1 MKYPIIALLSILV
14 FSCAPTNLKEA
25 PSGGVNAISSEL
37 VREHAF
43 FLASDSLKGRNSPS
57 PELEIAAGYIARV
70 FESNGF
76 QPVQGSYLNRVP
88 LNIVS
93 LGEKNSLSIRKDGA
107 ERSYE
112 IKSEF
117 TPFDMTANRSASGP
131 IVFAGYGITAPEFN
145 YDDYGG
151 IDVRGKIVFVL
162 RHEPGEEDTASVFQG
177 AKATKYSNVSE
188 KVEIALKHGAT
199 AVMVATDPLN
209 HTLLTPRGF
218 PWPSLSRFLPKDA
231 LPISLGTDEE
241 KKVPV
246 VHVGEE
252 VIAQL
257 FGSVDSLRNIQRAI
271 DAALKP
277 HSFEIASAA
286 AVVQTSTSIKDM
298 SASNVVGFLEGID
311 PILKKEIVVIG
322 AHYDHVGT
330 QKTGQPGEDLIFNG
344 ADDNA
349 SGTTAL
355 LAVAAAFGHSPVK
368 PKRSVLLMAFAAEER
383 GLLGSKSYVEN
394 PLLPLE
400 QTVAMLNL
408 DMVGRN
414 SIDSLLVIGGS
425 KSPDLAQIAQE
436 ENAKVG
442 FTLVADN
449 LSSGGSDHMSFQR
462 KNVPFLFFFSGF
474 HPDYHKV
481 TDHADLLNIP
491 KIARVATLTFRTA
504 WRVANEDRKYKL
516 IP

>member
-1 MKYPIIALLSILV
+1 MKHAIIALVSILV
-14 FSCAPTNLKEA
+14 LSCSPTTLKDAP
-25 PSGGVNAISSEL
+25 PDGVNAISLEL
-37 VREHAF
+37 VRNHAF
-43 FLASDSLKGRNSPS
+43 FLASDSLKGRSSPS
-57 PELEIAAGYIARV
+57 PELDVAAHYIAHV

-76 QPVQGSYLNRVP
+76 QAVQGSYFNRVP

-93 LGEKNSLSIRKDGA
+93 LGEENGLAVTKEGTT
-107 ERSYE
+107 RSYE
-112 IKSEF
+112 IKTEF
-117 TPFDMTANRSASGP
+117 TPFDMTANRSVSGP
-131 IVFAGYGITAPEFN
+131 IVFAGYGITAPEFF

-151 IDVRGKIVFVL
+151 IEVRGKIVFVL
-162 RHEPGEEDTASVFQG
+162 RHEPGEEDTSSVFEG
-177 AKATKYSNVSE
+177 AKATKYSNVVE
-188 KVEIALKHGAT
+188 KVRIAQEHGAV

-218 PWPSLSRFLPKDA
+218 PWPSLSKFLPKDA

-241 KKVPV
+241 RKIPV
-246 VHVGEE
+246 VHVGVE
-252 VIAQL
+252 VISQL
-257 FGSVDSLRNIQRAI
+257 FGSVDSLRNLQQAI
-271 DAALKP
+271 DKSVSP
-277 HSFEIASAA
+277 RSFEIASST
-286 AVVQTSTSIKDM
+286 AVIQTSTAIKDM
-298 SASNVVGFLEGID
+298 TAQNVVGYLEGTD
-311 PILKKEIVVIG
+311 PSLKKEIVVVG

-383 GLLGSKSYVEN
+383 GLLGSRSYVEN
-394 PLLPLE
+394 PLFPLD

-414 SIDSLLVIGGS
+414 SYDSLSVIGGS

-442 FTLVADN
+442 FTLVVEN
-449 LSSGGSDHMSFQR
+449 LSSGGSDHMSFQQ

>member
-1 MKYPIIALLSILV
+1 MKYAIIALLSILV
-14 FSCAPTNLKEA
+14 LSCAPTNPKEA
-25 PSGGVNAISSEL
+25 PSGGVNAISFEL
-37 VREHAF
+37 VRNHAF
-43 FLASDSLKGRNSPS
+43 FLASDSLKGRSSPS
-57 PELEIAAGYIARV
+57 PELDVAARYIAGV

-76 QPVQGSYLNRVP
+76 QMIQGSYLNRVP

-93 LGEKNSLSIRKDGA
+93 LGEKNSLSVKKEGA

-112 IKSEF
+112 IKTEF
-117 TPFDMTANRSASGP
+117 TPFDMTANRTVSGS
-131 IVFAGYGITAPEFN
+131 IVFAGYGITAPEFK
-145 YDDYGG
+145 YDDYSG
-151 IDVRGKIVFVL
+151 IDVKGKIVFVL
-162 RHEPGEEDTASVFQG
+162 RHEPGEEDTTSAFNG
-177 AKATKYSNVSE
+177 GKATEYSNVSE
-188 KVEIALKHGAT
+188 KVQIAQKHGAA

-209 HTLLTPRGF
+209 HTSLTPRGF
-218 PWPSLSRFLPKDA
+218 PWPSLSKFLPKDA
-231 LPISLGTDEE
+231 LPISLGTDED
-241 KKVPV
+241 KKIPV

-257 FGSVDSLRNIQRAI
+257 FGGVDSLKELQRII
-271 DAALKP
+271 DKTVTP
-277 HSFEIASAA
+277 HSFEIASAS

-298 SASNVVGFLEGID
+298 SAQNVVGFLEGTD
-311 PILKKEIVVIG
+311 ANLKKEVVVIG

-349 SGTTAL
+349 SGTTAV
-355 LAVAAAFGHSPVK
+355 LAIAAAFGHSPVK

-383 GLLGSKSYVEN
+383 GLLGSRSYVEN
-394 PLLPLE
+394 PLFPVD
-400 QTVAMLNL
+400 QTVAMINL

-414 SIDSLLVIGGS
+414 NIDSLSVIGGS

-442 FTLVADN
+442 FTLVIEN

-462 KNVPFLFFFSGF
+462 KNVPYIFFFSGF

-491 KIARVATLTFRTA
+491 KIARVATLAFRTA